1 MMYSGSMPED
11 AFDASWQPTPDPRD
25 IIIPGVD
32 PDLPITVQTEQI
44 DQLITLKLQNIDKN
58 FAKCHQII
66 TTKILPSLKKY
77 SAGSQPTRDA
87 AKFWRGFFE
96 AAAQIRVSVEEGV
109 STLGERTPN
118 EASNDANKTPQPGQV
133 YHDETADGDDFTFRR
148 GAVSSTPQVQKFS
161 HVADSVERSVDT
173 NDSWVARSVESP
185 FERFDRQLKDLAFD
199 DDQVTQSSIQ
209 PEPVPTTGASRGGKP
224 LPIPQFESEESSI
237 SIPNSSTLPPSTSSS
252 SIMFTIPDPTP
263 RPTRTASSPNK
274 GKGRR
279 KSAGRDLRHEVLK
292 TNLMNTAKPGVRWN
306 GITDLRSNTSTS
318 DPTVSTLAD
327 ESFEEEPTRKPHIP
341 LQPYSPSRNRETLQR
356 TPSKQAAAMLVRN
369 ALSKAG
375 GSDRSV
381 STGDTSAISSVA
393 PSTSSST
400 RNYGAAPSS
409 VSSAS
414 ILGSKPNPI
423 RGLFGL
429 SPEDLQGSNLLGGS
443 KQQRPDSQPG
453 RSTGPPKHVHAE
465 ESSLKWQDD
474 SGLVSAAHI
483 PRHIDTGEDESFDR
497 SRSTDSSFD
506 NDETEYGGGY
516 NQPDWNDDEEQYSS
530 GLHDSE
536 VDEETIFGA
545 REIGSAPVHAR
556 AGGAATGAR
565 TANMFALPNV
575 TATYYGGRLE
585 DAAGE
590 ESPTPWARS
599 AAGRGR

>member
-1 MMYSGSMPED
+1 MPED
-11 AFDASWQPTPDPRD
+11 ALDASWQPTPDPRD
-25 IIIPGVD
+25 IVIPGVD

-96 AAAQIRVSVEEGV
+96 AAAQIRVSVEEEGV
-109 STLGERTPN
+109 STLGERTPH
-118 EASNDANKTPQPGQV
+118 EASEDANRTAQPAQV
-133 YHDETADGDDFTFRR
+133 YHDETTDGSDITFRR

-161 HVADSVERSVDT
+161 HVADSVERSVNT
-173 NDSWVARSVESP
+173 NDSWVERSVESP
-185 FERFDRQLKDLAFD
+185 FERFDRQLKDLAFE
-199 DDQVTQSSIQ
+199 DDQDTQSSVQ
-209 PEPVPTTGASRGGKP
+209 SVTAPTAGAPRGGKP

-237 SIPNSSTLPPSTSSS
+237 SSHNMSSQQPSTSSS
-252 SIMFTIPDPTP
+252 SIMFAIPDPTP
-263 RPTRTASSPNK
+263 QPARTAPSPK
-274 GKGRR
+274 GKNRR

-292 TNLMNTAKPGVRWN
+292 TNLMNTAKPGSRWN
-306 GITDLRSNTSTS
+306 GITDLRSNASTS
-318 DPTVSTLAD
+318 EPTVSTLPD
-327 ESFEEEPTRKPHIP
+327 ESFEDEVTHKPHIP
-341 LQPYSPSRNRETLQR
+341 LQPYSPTRNRETLQR

-369 ALSKAG
+369 ALSRAG
-375 GSDRSV
+375 GSDRSIT
-381 STGDTSAISSVA
+381 SGDASAISSVA

-400 RNYGAAPSS
+400 RNYGAAQSS

-414 ILGSKPNPI
+414 TLGSKPNPI
-423 RGLFGL
+423 PGLFGL
-429 SPEDLQGSNLLGGS
+429 SPEDLQGSSLFGGS
-443 KQQRPDSQPG
+443 KLQQSDSQPG
-453 RSTGPPKHVHAE
+453 KSTGPSKHVYAE
-465 ESSLKWQDD
+465 ESPLKWQDD
-474 SGLVSAAHI
+474 SGLVSAASYHI

-506 NDETEYGGGY
+506 NDETEYGGY
-516 NQPDWNDDEEQYSS
+516 NQPRWTDDGDQYSS
-530 GLHDSE
+530 GEHGFEED
-536 VDEETIFGA
+536 DETIFGA
-545 REIGSAPVHAR
+545 RRVSSAPVQAGS
-556 AGGAATGAR
+556 GGAAIGTR
-565 TANMFALPNV
+565 PSNMFALPDV

>member
-1 MMYSGSMPED
+1 MPED

-25 IIIPGVD
+25 IVIPGVD

-44 DQLITLKLQNIDKN
+44 DQLITLKLQ
-58 FAKCHQII
+58 
-66 TTKILPSLKKY
+66 TTSM
-77 SAGSQPTRDA
+77 RM
-87 AKFWRGFFE
+87 
-96 AAAQIRVSVEEGV
+96 
-109 STLGERTPN
+109 
-118 EASNDANKTPQPGQV
+118 PGKV
-133 YHDETADGDDFTFRR
+133 YHDETTDGSDITFRR

-209 PEPVPTTGASRGGKP
+209 PAPTTGAPRSGKP
-224 LPIPQFESEESSI
+224 LPLPQFESEESSI
-237 SIPNSSTLPPSTSSS
+237 SLPNTSTNPPSTSSS
-252 SIMFTIPDPTP
+252 SIMFVIPDPTP
-263 RPTRTASSPNK
+263 QPTRTAPSPNK

-292 TNLMNTAKPGVRWN
+292 SNLIMNTAKPGSRWN
-306 GITDLRSNTSTS
+306 GITDLRSNGSTS
-318 DPTVSTLAD
+318 ESTVSTLPD
-327 ESFEEEPTRKPHIP
+327 ESIDEGTVRKPHIP
-341 LQPYSPSRNRETLQR
+341 LQPYSPSQNRETLQR

-414 ILGSKPNPI
+414 TLGSKPNPI
-423 RGLFGL
+423 QGLFGL

-443 KQQRPDSQPG
+443 KQQQPDSQPG
-453 RSTGPPKHVHAE
+453 RSTGRPKHVRAE
-465 ESSLKWQDD
+465 ESPLEWRDD
-474 SGLVSAAHI
+474 SGLVSAASYHI

-506 NDETEYGGGY
+506 NDETEYDGGY
-516 NQPDWNDDEEQYSS
+516 NQPRWIDDEDQYSS
-530 GLHDSE
+530 GLHGSE
-536 VDEETIFGA
+536 EDDETLFGA
-545 REIGSAPVHAR
+545 RRISSAPVHTGV
-556 AGGAATGAR
+556 GGATTGAR
-565 TANMFALPNV
+565 SSNIFALPNV

>member
-1 MMYSGSMPED
+1 MPED

-25 IIIPGVD
+25 IVIPSVD

-66 TTKILPSLKKY
+66 TTKILPSLKRY

-96 AAAQIRVSVEEGV
+96 AAAQIRVSVDEEGV

-118 EASNDANKTPQPGQV
+118 EASNDANRTPQPGQI
-133 YHDETADGDDFTFRR
+133 YHDETTDNSDITFRR

-199 DDQVTQSSIQ
+199 DDQDTQSSVQ
-209 PEPVPTTGASRGGKP
+209 PEPAPTTGAPRGGKP

-237 SIPNSSTLPPSTSSS
+237 SLHNASSYQPSTSSS

-263 RPTRTASSPNK
+263 QPPRTAPSPNK
-274 GKGRR
+274 GKAKR
-279 KSAGRDLRHEVLK
+279 KSVGRDLRHEVLK
-292 TNLMNTAKPGVRWN
+292 TNLMNTAKPGSRWN
-306 GITDLRSNTSTS
+306 GITDIRSNTSIS
-318 DPTVSTLAD
+318 EPTVSTLSD
-327 ESFEEEPTRKPHIP
+327 ESFDNETIRKPHIP

-375 GSDRSV
+375 GSDRSIT
-381 STGDTSAISSVA
+381 SGDTSAISSVA

-400 RNYGAAPSS
+400 RNYGAAQSS

-414 ILGSKPNPI
+414 TLGSKPNPI

-429 SPEDLQGSNLLGGS
+429 SPEDLQGSSLLSGS
-443 KQQRPDSQPG
+443 KQQQPDSQPG
-453 RSTGPPKHVHAE
+453 SSTGPSKHVYAE
-465 ESSLKWQDD
+465 ESPLKWQDD
-474 SGLVSAAHI
+474 SGLVSAASYHI
-483 PRHIDTGEDESFDR
+483 PRHIDAGEDESFDR

-506 NDETEYGGGY
+506 NNETEYGGEY
-516 NQPDWNDDEEQYSS
+516 NQPRWTDDEGRYSP
-530 GLHDSE
+530 GGHGSE
-536 VDEETIFGA
+536 EEDETIFGA
-545 REIGSAPVHAR
+545 RRVSSAPVR
-556 AGGAATGAR
+556 AGGAAMGAR
-565 TANMFALPNV
+565 SSNMFALPNV

-599 AAGRGR
+599 AAAGRGR

>member
-1 MMYSGSMPED
+1 MPED

-25 IIIPGVD
+25 IVIPGVD

-58 FAKCHQII
+58 FARCHQII

-96 AAAQIRVSVEEGV
+96 AAAQIRVSVDEEGV

-118 EASNDANKTPQPGQV
+118 EVSNDANRTAQPGQA
-133 YHDETADGDDFTFRR
+133 YHDETTDGSDITFQR
-148 GAVSSTPQVQKFS
+148 GAVASTPQVQKFS

-199 DDQVTQSSIQ
+199 DDQDTQSSLQ
-209 PEPVPTTGASRGGKP
+209 PEPAATTGVPRGGKP
-224 LPIPQFESEESSI
+224 LPIPNFESEESSI
-237 SIPNSSTLPPSTSSS
+237 SLRNTSTHQTSTSSS

-263 RPTRTASSPNK
+263 KPARTAPSPNK

-279 KSAGRDLRHEVLK
+279 KSTGKELRHEVLK
-292 TNLMNTAKPGVRWN
+292 SNLMNTAKPGSRWN
-306 GITDLRSNTSTS
+306 GITDLRSNASVS
-318 DPTVSTLAD
+318 EPTVSTLPD
-327 ESFEEEPTRKPHIP
+327 ESFDDGTVRKPIP

-375 GSDRSV
+375 GSDQSIA
-381 STGDTSAISSVA
+381 SADTSAISSVA
-393 PSTSSST
+393 PSTLSST
-400 RNYGAAPSS
+400 RNYGPAQSS

-414 ILGSKPNPI
+414 TSGPKPNPI
-423 RGLFGL
+423 HGLFGL
-429 SPEDLQGSNLLGGS
+429 SPEDLQGSSLGGS
-443 KQQRPDSQPG
+443 KQQQPDNRPG
-453 RSTGPPKHVHAE
+453 RSTGPSKHVYAE
-465 ESSLKWQDD
+465 ESPLKWQDD
-474 SGLVSAAHI
+474 SGLVSAASYHI

-497 SRSTDSSFD
+497 SGSTDSSFD
-506 NDETEYGGGY
+506 NDETEYVGY
-516 NQPDWNDDEEQYSS
+516 NQPRWTDDEDRYSS
-530 GLHDSE
+530 GRHDYE
-536 VDEETIFGA
+536 EDDETIFGA
-545 REIGSAPVHAR
+545 RRVSSAPVQAG
-556 AGGAATGAR
+556 AGGTGMGAR
-565 TANMFALPNV
+565 SSNMFALPNV

-599 AAGRGR
+599 AAGRGK

>member
-1 MMYSGSMPED
+1 MPED
-11 AFDASWQPTPDPRD
+11 GLDASWQPTPDPRD
-25 IIIPGVD
+25 IVIPGVD

-66 TTKILPSLKKY
+66 TTKVLPSLKKY

-96 AAAQIRVSVEEGV
+96 AAAQIRVSVEEEGV

-133 YHDETADGDDFTFRR
+133 YHDDTTDGSDITFRR

-161 HVADSVERSVDT
+161 HVADSVDRSVDT
-173 NDSWVARSVESP
+173 NGSWARSVESP

-199 DDQVTQSSIQ
+199 DDQDTQSSVQ
-209 PEPVPTTGASRGGKP
+209 PEPAPTTGTSRGGKP
-224 LPIPQFESEESSI
+224 LPIPRFESEDSSI
-237 SIPNSSTLPPSTSSS
+237 SLPSASSHQPSTSSS

-263 RPTRTASSPNK
+263 QPARTASSPNK
-274 GKGRR
+274 GKGKR
-279 KSAGRDLRHEVLK
+279 KSLGRDLRHEVLK
-292 TNLMNTAKPGVRWN
+292 SNLMNTAKPGSRWN
-306 GITDLRSNTSTS
+306 GITDIRSNASS
-318 DPTVSTLAD
+318 SEPTVSTLPD
-327 ESFEEEPTRKPHIP
+327 ESFEEETVRKPHIP

-369 ALSKAG
+369 ALSRAG
-375 GSDRSV
+375 GSDRSIT
-381 STGDTSAISSVA
+381 SGDTSVISSVA

-400 RNYGAAPSS
+400 RNYGVAQSS
-409 VSSAS
+409 NSSAS
-414 ILGSKPNPI
+414 TLASKPNPI

-429 SPEDLQGSNLLGGS
+429 SPEDLKGSSLLGGS
-443 KQQRPDSQPG
+443 KQQQPESQPE
-453 RSTGPPKHVHAE
+453 RFTGPPKRIYAE
-465 ESSLKWQDD
+465 ESPLKWQDD
-474 SGLVSAAHI
+474 SGLVSAASYHI

-506 NDETEYGGGY
+506 NDETEYGAGY
-516 NQPDWNDDEEQYSS
+516 NHPRWADDGDQDLSGRHGSEE
-530 GLHDSE
+530 D
-536 VDEETIFGA
+536 DETIFGA
-545 REIGSAPVHAR
+545 REIGSAASQAR
-556 AGGAATGAR
+556 TNVAAMGAR
-565 TANMFALPNV
+565 SSHMFALPDV

-585 DAAGE
+585 DAAGD

>member
-1 MMYSGSMPED
+1 MPED

-25 IIIPGVD
+25 IVIPGVD

-96 AAAQIRVSVEEGV
+96 AAAQIRVSVDEEGV

-118 EASNDANKTPQPGQV
+118 EASNDANKTPRPGQV
-133 YHDETADGDDFTFRR
+133 YHDETADGSEFTFRR

-161 HVADSVERSVDT
+161 HVADSVERSVDA

-185 FERFDRQLKDLAFD
+185 FDKFDRQLKDLAFE

-209 PEPVPTTGASRGGKP
+209 PEPAPTTGAPRGGKP
-224 LPIPQFESEESSI
+224 LPLPRFESEESSV
-237 SIPNSSTLPPSTSSS
+237 SIPNTSTHPPSTSSS

-263 RPTRTASSPNK
+263 RPTRTASSPK
-274 GKGRR
+274 GKNRR

-292 TNLMNTAKPGVRWN
+292 SNLMNTAKPGSRWN
-306 GITDLRSNTSTS
+306 GITDIRSNASS
-318 DPTVSTLAD
+318 SEPTVSTLPD
-327 ESFEEEPTRKPHIP
+327 ESFEEETARKPHIP
-341 LQPYSPSRNRETLQR
+341 LQPYSPTRNRETLQR
-356 TPSKQAAAMLVRN
+356 TPSKQAAAMLVRKV
-369 ALSKAG
+369 LFKAG
-375 GSDRSV
+375 GSDRSI

-393 PSTSSST
+393 PSTSSSA
-400 RNYGAAPSS
+400 RNYGAAS
-409 VSSAS
+409 SSAS
-414 ILGSKPNPI
+414 SRSTMGSKPNPI
-423 RGLFGL
+423 HGLFGL
-429 SPEDLQGSNLLGGS
+429 SPEDLQGSNIFGGS
-443 KQQRPDSQPG
+443 KQQQSNSQPG
-453 RSTGPPKHVHAE
+453 RSTQPPRHVYAE
-465 ESSLKWQDD
+465 ESPLKWQDD
-474 SGLVSAAHI
+474 SGLVSAASYQI

-506 NDETEYGGGY
+506 NDETEYGGEY
-516 NQPDWNDDEEQYSS
+516 NQPRWTDDDDQYSS

-536 VDEETIFGA
+536 VDETIFGA
-545 REIGSAPVHAR
+545 RRISSAPVHAH
-556 AGGAATGAR
+556 AGRAATGAPS
-565 TANMFALPNV
+565 NMFALPNV

>member
-1 MMYSGSMPED
+1 MPED
-11 AFDASWQPTPDPRD
+11 ALDASWQPTPDPRD
-25 IIIPGVD
+25 IVIPGVD

-96 AAAQIRVSVEEGV
+96 AAAQIRVSVDEEGV

-118 EASNDANKTPQPGQV
+118 EASNDANRAPQSGQV
-133 YHDETADGDDFTFRR
+133 YHDDTTDGSDITFRR

-161 HVADSVERSVDT
+161 QVADSVERSVDT

-199 DDQVTQSSIQ
+199 DDQDTQSSVQ
-209 PEPVPTTGASRGGKP
+209 PEPAPTTGTSRGGKP

-237 SIPNSSTLPPSTSSS
+237 SLPSTSSHQPSTSSS

-263 RPTRTASSPNK
+263 KPARTAPSPK
-274 GKGRR
+274 GKR
-279 KSAGRDLRHEVLK
+279 KSVGRDLRHEVLK
-292 TNLMNTAKPGVRWN
+292 SNLMNTAKPGSRWN
-306 GITDLRSNTSTS
+306 GITDLRSNASS
-318 DPTVSTLAD
+318 SEPTVSTLPD
-327 ESFEEEPTRKPHIP
+327 ESFDEETVRKPRIP

-369 ALSKAG
+369 ALSRAG
-375 GSDRSV
+375 GSDRSAT
-381 STGDTSAISSVA
+381 SGDTSTISSVA

-400 RNYGAAPSS
+400 RNYGAAQSS
-409 VSSAS
+409 TSSAS
-414 ILGSKPNPI
+414 TLGSKPNPI

-429 SPEDLQGSNLLGGS
+429 SPEDLQGSSLLGGS
-443 KQQRPDSQPG
+443 KQQQPDSQPG
-453 RSTGPPKHVHAE
+453 RSTEPPKRVYAE
-465 ESSLKWQDD
+465 ESPLKWQDD
-474 SGLVSAAHI
+474 SGLVSAASYPI
-483 PRHIDTGEDESFDR
+483 PRHIDAGEDESFDH

-506 NDETEYGGGY
+506 NDETEYGDGY
-516 NQPDWNDDEEQYSS
+516 NQPRWADDGDQYSS
-530 GLHDSE
+530 GGYGSE
-536 VDEETIFGA
+536 EDDETVFGA
-545 REIGSAPVHAR
+545 RGISSAPAQ
-556 AGGAATGAR
+556 AGTRMAAMGTR
-565 TANMFALPNV
+565 PSNMFALPDV